1 MEKENINELDFIVVT
16 PDAYVDH
23 PSFAAAIIGRFVQG
37 LGFSVGIIAQPDW
50 KAPDDFSRLG
60 TPKYAFLV
68 SGGNMDGMVNMYTAA
83 KKRRSE
89 DAYSPG
95 GKTGL
100 RPPRP
105 SIAYTARLKQ
115 EHKETPVII
124 GGVEASNRRF
134 AHYDY
139 NEDKIRRSYLVDS
152 KADLL
157 VYGMGEN
164 PLREIC
170 TRLAN
175 AEDISQID
183 DVRGTCIMKKD
194 LEGIEDFLMLPSFEE
209 AYESKKKFEQ
219 AFKTIYLNSVQ
230 AGKTLVQQHGDRFL
244 VQLPPSRLLT
254 TPQIDEI
261 YELPFTRQQ
270 HPMYKEPVPALFEVQ
285 FGITA
290 MRGCPGMCS
299 FCSISAHQGKK
310 IQKRSKKSIVE
321 EAKKLAAMD
330 DFKGNISDVGGPT
343 ANFYDAVC
351 TSKNSQ
357 SCTRNC
363 MTPQIC
369 SNLKVSHKGIT
380 EVLEGVESVPGIK
393 RVFIRSGLRYDYIM
407 ADKDK
412 HFFNRLVKKHVSG
425 QLKVAPEH
433 VCPDV
438 LALMNK
444 PGYRVYEHFAQ
455 RFTTASR
462 SVGKKQYIL
471 PYYISSHPGS
481 TLKDAIELALTL
493 KKQRF
498 IPEQVQD
505 FYPTPG
511 TLSTSMYYTGTN
523 PLDGKPVYVAD
534 SVEEKAMQ
542 RALLQFN
549 NKRNWPIIRRALEK
563 AGRQDLI
570 GRGPECLVPE
580 DMRKGSGKQKYKKRR

>member
-1 MEKENINELDFIVVT
+1 
-16 PDAYVDH
+16 
-23 PSFAAAIIGRFVQG
+23 
-37 LGFSVGIIAQPDW
+37 
-50 KAPDDFSRLG
+50 
-60 TPKYAFLV
+60 
-68 SGGNMDGMVNMYTAA
+68 
-83 KKRRSE
+83 
-89 DAYSPG
+89 
-95 GKTGL
+95 
-100 RPPRP
+100 
-105 SIAYTARLKQ
+105 
-115 EHKETPVII
+115 
-124 GGVEASNRRF
+124 
-134 AHYDY
+134 
-139 NEDKIRRSYLVDS
+139 
-152 KADLL
+152 
-157 VYGMGEN
+157 
-164 PLREIC
+164 
-170 TRLAN
+170 
-175 AEDISQID
+175 
-183 DVRGTCIMKKD
+183 
-194 LEGIEDFLMLPSFEE
+194 
-209 AYESKKKFEQ
+209 
-219 AFKTIYLNSVQ
+219 
-230 AGKTLVQQHGDRFL
+230 
-244 VQLPPSRLLT
+244 
-254 TPQIDEI
+254 
-261 YELPFTRQQ
+261 
-270 HPMYKEPVPALFEVQ
+270 
-285 FGITA
+285 
-290 MRGCPGMCS
+290 MCS

-351 TSKNSQ
+351 TAKNSQ

-369 SNLKVSHKGIT
+369 GNLRVSHKGIT
-380 EVLEGVESVPGIK
+380 EVLEGVESVQGIK

-444 PGYRVYEHFAQ
+444 PGYRVYERFAQ

-462 SVGKKQYIL
+462 NVGKKQYIL

-481 TLKDAIELALTL
+481 TLEDAIELALAL

-523 PLDGKPVYVAD
+523 PLNGKPVYVAD

-549 NKRNWPIIRRALEK
+549 NKRNWPIIRKALDK

-580 DMRKGSGKQKYKKRR
+580 DMRKGAGSKQKYKKQR